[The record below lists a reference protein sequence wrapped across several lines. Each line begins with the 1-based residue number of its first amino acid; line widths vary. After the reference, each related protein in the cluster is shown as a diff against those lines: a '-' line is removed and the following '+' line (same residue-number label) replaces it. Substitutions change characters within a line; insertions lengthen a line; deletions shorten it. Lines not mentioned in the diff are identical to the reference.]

1 MPSIKLVRVI
11 VALLV
16 LQFLLGMLANLY
28 AEIPKD
34 QPWEVFH
41 QFGFILAHAANG
53 TLLLVMGAV
62 FLYQALKR
70 HAYQREAIGGMVA
83 LLLAYSF
90 GEAFVFTQSDLMS
103 FLMAGSFIGALLP
116 YARVMYLMAPRAKK

>member
-11 VALLV
+11 VALLA
-16 LQFLLGMLANLY
+16 LQFLLGILANLY
-28 AEIPKD
+28 SEIPKD

-41 QFGFILAHAANG
+41 QFGFILFHALNG
-53 TLLLVMGAV
+53 TVLLVMGAV

-70 HAYQREAIGGMVA
+70 QAYKREAISGLAA
-83 LLLAYSF
+83 LLLAYAF
-90 GEAFVFTQSDLMS
+90 GEAFVFTQNDLMS

-116 YARVMYLMAPRAKK
+116 YAKVMYLAGPQTKK